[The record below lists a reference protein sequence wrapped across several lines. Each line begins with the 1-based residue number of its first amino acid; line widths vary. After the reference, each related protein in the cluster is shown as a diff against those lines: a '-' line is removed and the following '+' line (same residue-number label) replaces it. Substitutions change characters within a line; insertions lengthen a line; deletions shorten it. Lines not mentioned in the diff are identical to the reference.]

1 MPFCELSACRD
12 LCNLLVHS
20 LVNNHSIFRVLFR
33 HLKKKSVVQSL
44 ASFCCP
50 PLVCCHVWPNGHFLI
65 RKLPRRRNGEKSR
78 AAQAE
83 QHRQRR
89 ANQREQREQILGQV
103 RRVVFVQQPNQEV
116 VIQPAERVVQAA
128 TQNRAAIQQPA
139 ANPVQDD
146 DENILQIQFQEDEQ
160 DN

>member
-1 MPFCELSACRD
+1 MCYLNI
-12 LCNLLVHS
+12 LKK
-20 LVNNHSIFRVLFR
+20 
-33 HLKKKSVVQSL
+33 KKKSVVQSR
-44 ASFCCP
+44 AFFFCCP
-50 PLVCCHVWPNGHFLI
+50 PFVCCHVWPNGHFLI

-89 ANQREQREQILGQV
+89 ANQREQILGQV
-103 RRVVFVQQPNQEV
+103 RRVVFVQQPNQVRQEV

-128 TQNRAAIQQPA
+128 PQNRAAIQQPA
-139 ANPVQDD
+139 ADPVQDD
-146 DENILQIQFQEDEQ
+146 DEDILQIQFQEDEQ